1 MSRVLNSARGM
12 GGRGAARGAKP
23 RRGNPQA
30 NRGNSSQ
37 AQPTENL
44 SVSTPDIDAGVRPR
58 YLPAK
63 G

>member
-37 AQPTENL
+37 TQPAEIGQ
-44 SVSTPDIDAGVRPR
+44 VAAPDIDAGVR
-58 YLPAK
+58 L
-63 G
+63 